1 MSRPLSDFPLSYG
14 EQDQGAG
21 EPRRSSSRV
30 AREDGTQSTPE
41 SRALH
46 RYRLCSPQFLTA
58 LTTDESRDTNLTD
71 CDSTLS
77 RPAIASSY
85 WITRIG
91 TQDTAPPHAPVYC
104 IIVPDHHG
112 MQASDVALEAM
123 MRMLRSLRPSKLT
136 VLGGSRWISAAAVD
150 QLSANS
156 ASTCT
161 QPRERPVLA
170 ASTSTQARK
179 RGGRLVSRRLTWS

>member
-1 MSRPLSDFPLSYG
+1 MRFVSSYCSCTRIDLRRKQQFTSSANMKRDEPPTFGLSSFVWRTRP
-14 EQDQGAG
+14 EQVS
-21 EPRRSSSRV
+21 RRSSSR
-30 AREDGTQSTPE
+30 AGPRRREGTQSTPE

-91 TQDTAPPHAPVYC
+91 TQDTAPPRPSLLYHRARSSWHASERC
-104 IIVPDHHG
+104 C
-112 MQASDVALEAM
+112 ARSDDAHVALAAAEQAH
-123 MRMLRSLRPSKLT
+123 RAW
-136 VLGGSRWISAAAVD
+136 WISVD
-150 QLSANS
+150 LGRCCR
-156 ASTCT
+156 ST
-161 QPRERPVLA
+161 
-170 ASTSTQARK
+170 
-179 RGGRLVSRRLTWS
+179 